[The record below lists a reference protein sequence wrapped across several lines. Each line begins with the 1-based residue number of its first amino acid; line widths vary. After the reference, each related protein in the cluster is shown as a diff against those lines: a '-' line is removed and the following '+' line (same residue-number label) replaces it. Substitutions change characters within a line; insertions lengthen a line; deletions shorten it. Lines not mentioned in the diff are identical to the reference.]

1 MTQQG
6 KVARQQGRP
15 AARPRTQT
23 SAYSGIPGWVR
34 ALAVVAAVV
43 VVLPLLAM
51 VLRVDWAHFIPLV
64 TSGPSLTA
72 LGLSLRT
79 SAASTLL
86 CIVLGVP
93 LALVLARDTFRL
105 QGLLRSL
112 VLLPLVL
119 PPVVGGIALLYTFGR
134 QGLLGRTLEV
144 LGLQI
149 AFSTTAVVLAQ
160 TFVALPFL
168 VVSLE
173 GALRTSGSRYE
184 AVAATL
190 GARPVTVFRRVT
202 LPLVLP
208 GLASGAVLSFARSLG
223 EFGATLTFAGSLQ
236 GVTRTLPLEI
246 YLQRETDPDAA
257 VALSLVL
264 VAVAVAVVALAYRR
278 PAAGRAGSGQRTTA
292 AAPAGGNA
300 Q

>member
-1 MTQQG
+1 
-6 KVARQQGRP
+6 VRQVDRH
-15 AARPRTQT
+15 
-23 SAYSGIPGWVR
+23 AYSGIPDWVR
-34 ALAVVAAVV
+34 VLAVLAAVV

-51 VLRVDWAHFIPLV
+51 VLRVAWAQFLPLV
-64 TSGPSLTA
+64 TSGPSLPA

-79 SAASTLL
+79 SAASTVL
-86 CIVLGVP
+86 CVVLGVP
-93 LALVLARDTFRL
+93 LALVLARDSFRL

-134 QGLLGRTLEV
+134 QGLLGQALEV
-144 LGLQI
+144 LGLRI

-190 GARPVTVFRRVT
+190 GARPGTVFRRVT

-246 YLQRETDPDAA
+246 YLQRETDPAAA

-264 VAVAVAVVALAYRR
+264 VAVAVAVVALAYRQPAKSR
-278 PAAGRAGSGQRTTA
+278 PWTAKRTTTP
-292 AAPAGGNA
+292 APVRGEVP
-300 Q
+300 